1 MSGDGGH
8 RPWPARVLRVTAWG
22 VAGVVA
28 LVLLAAAVSSDVR
41 FLLRAGYEEARIL
54 LKRQR
59 IERLLEDPNLPV
71 ARRRAFTL
79 VMEAREYG
87 RDSLGLDAGDTYT
100 TFSDVG
106 RDTLLLVVTASFRD
120 SLVPYTW
127 HFPIVGTVPYKGFF
141 DFGAAF
147 ATAAKLE
154 REGYDTY
161 VRPAGAFSTLGWFN
175 DPLLSTALYRDP
187 ALLVETVLHE
197 IAHNTLYVKSATPF
211 NESFALFVGYRGA
224 QSFFRSRGD
233 TAEADRVTAL
243 WRDQQRLAAFYEGL
257 VQELTAI
264 YRSGAPPDSIAR
276 RRAQAFARARERLR
290 TSLDGQLEVFDGP
303 RLAERP
309 LNNASLLAARI
320 YLTDISAFDAVLQR
334 YDGDLRE
341 ALVAIED
348 AVTHRGDR
356 DPFAAVAAIAGS

>member
-1 MSGDGGH
+1 VSGGAAS
-8 RPWPARVLRVTAWG
+8 RPWPARVLRVSAWLAVG
-22 VAGVVA
+22 
-28 LVLLAAAVSSDVR
+28 LVTLILAAAAVSSDVR

-59 IERLLEDPNLPV
+59 IDRLLEDSNLPE

-79 VMEAREYG
+79 VMEARAYAQ
-87 RDSLGLDAGDTYT
+87 DSLGLDAGDTYT

-106 RDTLLLVVTASFRD
+106 RDTLLLVVTASPRD

-141 DFGAAF
+141 DFGAAL

-197 IAHNTLYVKSATPF
+197 TAHKTLYVPSATPF

-224 QSFFRSRGD
+224 EAFFRSRGD
-233 TAEADRVTAL
+233 SVEAERVMAL
-243 WRDQQRLAAFYEGL
+243 WRDQQRLSDFYEGL
-257 VQELTAI
+257 VQELTEI
-264 YRSGAPPDSIAR
+264 YRSGAPADSIAH
-276 RRAQAFARARERLR
+276 RRAEAFERATERL
-290 TSLDGQLEVFDGP
+290 TGSLDGQLEVFNGP

-320 YLTDISAFDAVLQR
+320 YLTDISAFDAVLRQ
-334 YDGDLRE
+334 YAGDQRE
-341 ALVAIED
+341 AVAAIEE
-348 AVTHRGDR
+348 AVRHRGDR
-356 DPFAAVAAIAGS
+356 DPYAAVAGIATP